1 MLKRIFDIV
10 SASAGLMVLT
20 PLFVGIAIWIKLD
33 SKGPIFYRQVR
44 VGQRGKEFRI
54 HKFRTMTVN
63 ADQHGQLT
71 VGADQRITRSGHFL
85 RRYKIDEL
93 PQMIDVVLGD
103 MSVVG
108 PRPEVPEFMA
118 CYPDDIRQ
126 HVLSVRPGM
135 TDRASIEMV
144 DENEI
149 LSQYDNPRQAYIDV
163 VLPYKQKFYVDYVNS
178 ANFLDDLRIIFSTI
192 KKIIMR

>member
-192 KKIIMR
+192 KKIIVR

>member
-163 VLPYKQKFYVDYVNS
+163 VLPYKQKFYVDYVNR

-192 KKIIMR
+192 KKIIVR